1 MLDFSGKTALI
12 AGGTSGIGLAAAE
25 QFVQQGAA
33 VVVAGRSPDNGEA
46 AVGRLV
52 ELGGKAMFVRTDVRD
67 EAQVKN
73 LVDQTL
79 SGYGHLD
86 IVVNSAGVMNRIP
99 LTELE
104 QPDWDLV
111 LDTNLRGVY
120 LVCKHALPPMIQ
132 QGRGAVVNVASYLGA
147 FGARETSPAYGA
159 SKAGVKLL
167 TEGLN
172 SELSDTNVKVTV
184 VFPGATETNISENSG
199 IAVEMDQEEGS
210 AAMKALPASEAAE
223 IIVEGIEKD
232 RYSVLVGQDAKM
244 MDLLYRVSP
253 KRAAAYINKQMK
265 HLLPD

>member
-1 MLDFSGKTALI
+1 MLDYSGKTALI
-12 AGGTSGIGLAAAE
+12 VGGTSGIGLAAAE

-33 VVVAGRSPDNGEA
+33 VVVAGRSSDNGEA
-46 AVGRLV
+46 AAGRLV

-79 SGYGHLD
+79 SGFGRLD
-86 IVVNSAGVMNRIP
+86 VVVNCAGVMNRIL

-159 SKAGVKLL
+159 SKAGVVAL
-167 TEGLN
+167 TRSLALQAGPGGVRVNAVCPAFVVTPPNEHIIHSAPGPVAKEREIARPYPLGR
-172 SELSDTNVKVTV
+172 LGRPKDIAAAILFLASD
-184 VFPGATETNISENSG
+184 
-199 IAVEMDQEEGS
+199 
-210 AAMKALPASEAAE
+210 EAAW
-223 IIVEGIEKD
+223 ITGA
-232 RYSVLVGQDAKM
+232 SLLVDGGLTA
-244 MDLLYRVSP
+244 R
-253 KRAAAYINKQMK
+253 
-265 HLLPD
+265 

>member
-33 VVVAGRSPDNGEA
+33 VVVAGRSFDNGEA
-46 AVGRLV
+46 AVGSLV

-79 SGYGHLD
+79 SAFGRLD

-159 SKAGVKLL
+159 SKAGVVAL
-167 TEGLN
+167 TRSLALQAGPGGVRVNAVCPAFVVTPLN
-172 SELSDTNVKVTV
+172 EHIIRSAPDPVAKEREIARPYPLGRLGRPKDIAAAILFLASD
-184 VFPGATETNISENSG
+184 
-199 IAVEMDQEEGS
+199 
-210 AAMKALPASEAAE
+210 EAAW
-223 IIVEGIEKD
+223 ITGA
-232 RYSVLVGQDAKM
+232 SLLVDGGLTA
-244 MDLLYRVSP
+244 R
-253 KRAAAYINKQMK
+253 
-265 HLLPD
+265 